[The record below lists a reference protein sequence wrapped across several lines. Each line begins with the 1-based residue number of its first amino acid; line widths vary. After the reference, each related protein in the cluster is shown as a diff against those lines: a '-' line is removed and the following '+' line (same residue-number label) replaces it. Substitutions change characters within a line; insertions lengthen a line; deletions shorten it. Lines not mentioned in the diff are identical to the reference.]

1 MATRTRDFA
10 VVTGAGS
17 GIGRAVASEL
27 SKEAV
32 TVLAVGRRTTALEN
46 TVTESPGTIEV
57 VSADVTMEAGR
68 RSVVDTLGPDSQV
81 KYLVHA
87 AGISPIA
94 RLSEGD
100 VENWR
105 RVMATNV
112 DACLFLTLAL
122 ASKLS
127 GGGRVLLVGSNSAT
141 KPRKGAAAYC
151 TSKAA
156 SFMLHECLKL
166 ELAEQHILV
175 TSAIPGPVD
184 TEMVRAHVSADRA
197 TYPDGAEYARLLAE
211 GKLIQPSVVGEFFR
225 WLLTKST
232 DKSYCGCEWNIG
244 DKSHHSK
251 WLRRDTLW

>member
-1 MATRTRDFA
+1 MGGRTRNFA
-10 VVTGAGS
+10 IVTGAGS

-32 TVLAVGRRTTALEN
+32 TVLAVGRRKTALEE

-57 VSADVTMEAGR
+57 LSADMTMEAGR
-68 RSVVDTLGPDSQV
+68 RSVVDALGPNSQV

-94 RLSEGD
+94 RLSDGE
-100 VENWR
+100 VEYWR

-122 ASKLS
+122 VSKLS
-127 GGGRVLLVGSNSAT
+127 GGGRVLFVGSNSAT

-184 TEMVRAHVSADRA
+184 TEMVRAHISADRA
-197 TYPDGAEYARLLAE
+197 IYPDGAEYARLLAE
-211 GKLIQPSVVGEFFR
+211 RKLIQPSVVGEFFR
-225 WLLTKST
+225 WLLMKTT
-232 DKSYCGCEWNIG
+232 DKSYGGCEWNIG
-244 DKSHHSK
+244 DKSHHSG